1 MSGWDC
7 ELANGGDRDVDMTYG
22 APRRTRVIV
31 IGCALAL
38 LFAVPVVAASGLGHA
53 RANASAQQRLAGPV
67 GMAPGGRSA
76 APGHGSQSAPS
87 PPASPRPE
95 IARAVVAAAEGAA
108 AGTTELAVAVLDRE
122 TGELALG
129 ARGEEPYYT
138 ASLSKVVVAVDIL
151 DRRRLENLVVA
162 DSDIELLRRALG
174 PSDDGA
180 MNALWSRFDGVGA
193 VGRVS
198 NRLGLGGTTA
208 PRDPSQWGEVSVPAA
223 DTVRIWEHVLEDM
236 PPADRDLLLSAVDA
250 APPRA
255 ADGFNQWYGL
265 LAPAVDG
272 PGAPGAVAK
281 QGWMC
286 CFSGKYY
293 MHSTGTV
300 GPDRRFVVALLTRV
314 PRAPGWEV
322 ARQELTRIATAATQ
336 AMA

>member
-1 MSGWDC
+1 MIT
-7 ELANGGDRDVDMTYG
+7 R

-38 LFAVPVVAASGLGHA
+38 LFAVPIVAASGLGHA
-53 RANASAQQRLAGPV
+53 RATAGAQQRLAGPIAV
-67 GMAPGGRSA
+67 APVAQSA
-76 APGHGSQSAPS
+76 AEPGRGSQSAPA
-87 PPASPRPE
+87 PPASPRRE
-95 IARAVVAAAEGAA
+95 VARAVVAAAEGAA

-129 ARGEEPYYT
+129 ARGAEPYYT

-151 DRRRLENLVVA
+151 DRRRLEGLAVA
-162 DSDIELLRRALG
+162 DPDIALLRRSLG

-180 MNALWSRFDGVGA
+180 MNTLWSRFDGVGA

-198 NRLGLGGTTA
+198 SRLGLSGTAA

-223 DTVRIWEHVLEDM
+223 DTVKIWQHILDEM
-236 PPADRDLLLSAVDA
+236 PPADRDLLVSAMDA
-250 APPRA
+250 APPQA
-255 ADGFNQWYGL
+255 ADGFNQAYGL

-293 MHSTGTV
+293 MHSTGAV

-322 ARQELTRIATAATQ
+322 SRQELTRIATAATQ